1 MSVWFVTGASRGL
14 GLEIVKAALERGEQV
29 VAAARSPRQV
39 EAALPPGRADQL
51 LVVPLDVTDQEQAQ
65 AAVKAAVARFGG
77 IDVLV
82 NNAGRGLVGAVEETS
97 DAEARAVFDI
107 NVFGLLTVLR
117 AVAPVMRAAGRGRVV
132 NISSTGGVVAWAGW
146 GVYSASKFAV
156 EGITEALR
164 LELAPMGI
172 QVTSVQPGPL
182 RTGFLGTSSLEHAE
196 RVIDDY
202 AATGGASRAWAGENH
217 GQQEGDPARAAAA
230 ILTLADLPEMP
241 ARLPLGTST
250 LSDIRTKLAAVGA
263 ELETWQD
270 LARSTDI
277 APA

>member
-14 GLEIVKAALERGEQV
+14 GLEIAKAALAAGHSV
-29 VAAARSPRQV
+29 VATARDPQSI
-39 EAALPPGRADQL
+39 EKALPDFSDRL
-51 LVVPLDVTDQEQAQ
+51 LALPLDVTSES
-65 AAVKAAVARFGG
+65 AALDAVQAAVARFGT

-82 NNAGRGLVGAVEETS
+82 NNAGRGLVGAIEETS

-117 AVAPVMRAAGRGRVV
+117 AVTPVLRAARSGRIL

-146 GVYSASKFAV
+146 GVYSATKFAL

-164 LELAPMGI
+164 LELEPLGI

-182 RTGFLGTSSLEHAE
+182 RTDFLASSSLGQVS

-202 AATGGASRAWAGENH
+202 ATTGGASREWAASSH
-217 GQQEGDPARAAAA
+217 GQQEGDPVKAALA
-230 ILTLADLPEMP
+230 ILTIAAADEMP
-241 ARLPLGTST
+241 ARLPLGSST
-250 LSDIRTKLAAVGA
+250 LGDIRTKLTTVGD
-263 ELETWQD
+263 ELEKWQE
-270 LARSTDI
+270 LSRSTDV
-277 APA
+277 ATY

>member
-164 LELAPMGI
+164 LDWP
-172 QVTSVQPGPL
+172 PW
-182 RTGFLGTSSLEHAE
+182 
-196 RVIDDY
+196 
-202 AATGGASRAWAGENH
+202 ASRSPPCSPDHCG
-217 GQQEGDPARAAAA
+217 PASSAPRRWSTPSASSTTTPPRAA
-230 ILTLADLPEMP
+230 P
-241 ARLPLGTST
+241 
-250 LSDIRTKLAAVGA
+250 
-263 ELETWQD
+263 
-270 LARSTDI
+270 LARGPGRTTGSRKATRQG
-277 APA
+277 PRPPS

>member
-14 GLEIVKAALERGEQV
+14 GLEIARAALERGERV
-29 VAAARSPRQV
+29 VATARDPRRV
-39 EAALPPGRADQL
+39 EEALPGHPDRL
-51 LVVPLDVTDQEQAQ
+51 LVVSLDVTDQEQAE
-65 AAVKAAVARFGG
+65 AAVAMTVERFGG

-107 NVFGLLTVLR
+107 NVFGLLTVVR
-117 AVAPVMRAAGRGRVV
+117 AVTPVMRAAGRGRML

-164 LELAPMGI
+164 LELAPLGI

-182 RTGFLGTSSLEHAE
+182 RTGFLGTSSLENVE

-202 AATGGASRAWAGENH
+202 AATSGASRAWAGENH
-217 GQQEGDPARAAAA
+217 GRQEGDPARAAAA
-230 ILTLADLPEMP
+230 VLTLADLPRMP
-241 ARLPLGTST
+241 AHLPLGTST
-250 LSDIRTKLAAVGA
+250 LSDIRTKLAAVGD

-270 LARSTDI
+270 LARSTDVVS
-277 APA
+277 A

>member
-14 GLEIVKAALERGEQV
+14 GLEIAKAALASGESV
-29 VAAARSPRQV
+29 VATARDPQ
-39 EAALPPGRADQL
+39 EIEKALPGHAEKL
-51 LVVPLDVTDQEQAQ
+51 LALPLDVTSERQADE
-65 AAVKAAVARFGG
+65 AVQAAVARFGT

-107 NVFGLLTVLR
+107 NVFGLMTVLR
-117 AVAPVMRAAGRGRVV
+117 AVTPIMRAAGSGRIL

-146 GVYSASKFAV
+146 GVYSATKFAL

-164 LELAPMGI
+164 LELAPLGI

-182 RTGFLGTSSLEHAE
+182 RTDFLASTSLSHVS

-202 AATGGASRAWAGENH
+202 AATGGASREWAQASH
-217 GQQEGDPARAAAA
+217 GQQEGDPVKAAQA
-230 ILTLADLPEMP
+230 ILTIAAADEMP

-263 ELETWQD
+263 DLEKWQELS
-270 LARSTDI
+270 RSTDV
-277 APA
+277 

>member
-14 GLEIVKAALERGEQV
+14 GLEIAKAALTRGHSV
-29 VAAARSPRQV
+29 VATARDPRAIE
-39 EAALPPGRADQL
+39 EALGRSGDLLAL
-51 LVVPLDVTDQEQAQ
+51 PLDVTSQEQAD
-65 AAVKAAVARFGG
+65 AAVRAAVARFGG

-117 AVAPVMRAAGRGRVV
+117 AVTPVLRAARGGRIL

-146 GVYSASKFAV
+146 GVYSATKFAL

-164 LELAPMGI
+164 LELAPLGI

-182 RTGFLGTSSLEHAE
+182 RTDFLASSSLAQVE

-202 AATGGASRAWAGENH
+202 ASTGGASREWAGANH
-217 GQQEGDPARAAAA
+217 GLQEGDPVKAAEAV
-230 ILTLADLPEMP
+230 LTVADLPEMP
-241 ARLPLGTST
+241 AWLPLGTST
-250 LSDIRTKLAAVGA
+250 LADIRTKIASVGA
-263 ELETWQD
+263 ELETWQE
-270 LARSTDI
+270 LSRSTDVV
-277 APA
+277 PA